1 MAYPTSP
8 DQDMNVTGD
17 DPIRPASPDQ
27 TMVNKQAAS
36 SSDGYHAPAPGKPGS
51 VPLITVQPLKKQEM
65 QPSYAQ
71 DLGVNSIEHGV
82 YGSFINTL
90 GGCLGFLGAIPCCP
104 FPNPYKRVEQ
114 GSVGLVSRFGQFY
127 KTMVSSSDL
136 PYASRRE
143 ETKDW
148 ADQWHGHPVGNWW
161 CSFWYVGHP
170 QDWRRSEKQRILN
183 PSPPLIPIAPAPTR
197 INTTKRTV
205 DIDSVICWHVVSP
218 YRAAYG
224 ISNVSNAL
232 IERAQTTLRQVVG
245 SRLLQTIVV
254 DREGLAAEI
263 QDILQNLLS
272 SAATQKR
279 IGESKVI
286 SARAEV
292 DAAKLMRQAADI
304 RQLDALQNM
313 AKNAGSK
320 VVFVPMNLS
329 SMGSAGMSDAGRQEV
344 QNQITASVHP
354 DAEQARAFAQANQG
368 QVGYLASEHAGPSGT
383 SSAGPTMDLS
393 RQVHN
398 AGTYN
403 SIERV

>member
-1 MAYPTSP
+1 MPYNTSAPATSP
-8 DQDMNVTGD
+8 SDNIDMNVTAD
-17 DPIRPASPDQ
+17 DPIRPSSPDH
-27 TMVNKQAAS
+27 TMVNKS
-36 SSDGYHAPAPGKPGS
+36 SNNGDGYHAPGTLPKAGI
-51 VPLITVQPLKKQEM
+51 PLITVQPLKKQEM

-90 GGCLGFLGAIPCCP
+90 GGCLGLLGAVPCCP
-104 FPNPYKRVEQ
+104 
-114 GSVGLVSRFGQFY
+114 SVDPGLVNVNVCTETLRVVDVKIQLSTVPRQ
-127 KTMVSSSDL
+127 MVM
-136 PYASRRE
+136 
-143 ETKDW
+143 TKD
-148 ADQWHGHPVGNWW
+148 N
-161 CSFWYVGHP
+161 
-170 QDWRRSEKQRILN
+170 
-183 PSPPLIPIAPAPTR
+183 
-197 INTTKRTV
+197 V

-224 ISNVSNAL
+224 INNVSNAL
-232 IERAQTTLRQVVG
+232 VERAQTTLRQVVG

-263 QDILQNLLS
+263 QDIMEATAERWGVVIESILLKDITFSPELQNLLS

-292 DAAKLMRQAADI
+292 DAAKLMRQAADILASPAAMQI

-354 DAEQARAFAQANQG
+354 DAEQARAYAMANQG
-368 QVGYLASEHAGPSGT
+368 QVGYLANDSAVAGPSGT
-383 SSAGPTMDLS
+383 SGQTMDLAP
-393 RQVHN
+393 QVHN